1 VSSRAGLE
9 FVEKLLTSAMVA
21 LLDGVERE
29 HAPLASRSVGP
40 SYLGVRVIDPVAMMA
55 IMPATIRP
63 LTPADTA
70 AVVEFSLRAWAP
82 VFESFR
88 TVLGDR
94 VYQALYPDWSATQA
108 HDVEAVCEDDTA
120 KVWVTEQEGRPVGFV
135 AVRIDA
141 DAQTGEIYM
150 LAVDPLV
157 QRQGIGTALTSFAVQ
172 QLRQAGVTLA
182 EVGTGGDPGHAPA
195 RRVYEKAG
203 FVGLPLVRYYARLD
217 TNAGHTPA
225 LGEGADGP
233 TPLNGP

>member
-1 VSSRAGLE
+1 M
-9 FVEKLLTSAMVA
+9 LLPRPA
-21 LLDGVERE
+21 
-29 HAPLASRSVGP
+29 RSGRRIWVYG
-40 SYLGVRVIDPVAMMA
+40 SIDPVAMMA

-203 FVGLPLVRYYARLD
+203 FIGLPLVRYYARLD

>member
-1 VSSRAGLE
+1 
-9 FVEKLLTSAMVA
+9 
-21 LLDGVERE
+21 
-29 HAPLASRSVGP
+29 
-40 SYLGVRVIDPVAMMA
+40 MMA
-55 IMPATIRP
+55 IMPAPIRP

-70 AVVEFSLRAWAP
+70 TVVEFSLRAWAP
-82 VFESFR
+82 VFQSFR

-94 VYQALYPDWSATQA
+94 VYQALYPDWAAAQA
-108 HDVEAVCEDDTA
+108 RDVEAVCQDDTA
-120 KVWVTEQEGRPVGFV
+120 EVWVTEQEGRPVGFV

-172 QLRQAGVTLA
+172 RLRDAGVGLV

-217 TNAGHTPA
+217 TSAGATSA
-225 LGEGADGP
+225 LGEGAGGP